1 MSRVE
6 CRLVYMSL
14 RHAMLGMLSDG
25 PASGYDLLKVFD
37 TSLAHVWPATQS
49 QIYGELAKLADAG
62 FVTVDAEGPRGRKE
76 YAITDA
82 GLAELRHWLIEV
94 EPEPV
99 RRSGMLLRVF
109 FLDKVSREEA
119 IGYLRHQAESAAEQ
133 HRELSKIVEA
143 VESDGDPLARYGR
156 LALEWGLRAA
166 AMREGWATWAEGE
179 TAKMTD

>member
-1 MSRVE
+1 
-6 CRLVYMSL
+6 
-14 RHAMLGMLSDG
+14 MLGLLAGG

-62 FVTVDAEGPRGRKE
+62 YVTVDAEGPRGRKE

-82 GLAELRHWLIEV
+82 GRAELRHWMIEV

-109 FLDKVSREEA
+109 FLDKVSRADA
-119 IGYLRHQAESAAEQ
+119 IGYLHRQAESAAEQ
-133 HRELSKIVEA
+133 HRELSKIIEA
-143 VESDGDPLARYGR
+143 VESEDDPLARYGR

-166 AMREGWATWAEGE
+166 ATRAEWAAWAEGE
-179 TAKMTD
+179 AAKMIPAS